1 MASLGV
7 ILCVGAVTFI
17 IIGVPVAYAMISAGA
32 LTLIANETALLVL
45 PQRLFTSIN
54 SFSLMAIL

>member
-32 LTLIANETALLVL
+32 LSESATDGV
-45 PQRLFTSIN
+45 FTEAASPTT
-54 SFSLMAIL
+54 SPAVS